1 MSINRK
7 RRRLLSA
14 AALILAA
21 GGASVM
27 WRGFMGRT
35 NDNSGLPQGVPEI
48 ARTSGSMPY
57 RRFGATGLQVSE
69 IGFGAWGIGGN
80 SYGPVERQT
89 SLATLALAEEL
100 GCNFVDTAQVY
111 GDSEGVLG
119 EFLNGRRS
127 RWIVATKYSGQPAG
141 MTATLEE
148 QLRRL
153 GTDAVDYYQIHWAPG
168 PDEHDLYAELDRL
181 KQAGKARFVGVS
193 LKSANDIDYVI
204 DNTAIDGVMVP
215 FSLLDPDPFLMRM
228 QRLRE
233 SGLAVIARSV
243 LKEGFLVGNLKRDAA
258 FPDPTDQRHEWSRQ
272 RIERTVE
279 LVENFR
285 FLENESGSMV
295 AAAVHYPLSFPE
307 VSTVLIGTT
316 SPAHAQSNF
325 GRIPGGRLGVV
336 SLRQIAAL
344 QSDLGLRTPT
354 SLVGRLLRRVRS
366 D

>member
-1 MSINRK
+1 
-7 RRRLLSA
+7 
-14 AALILAA
+14 
-21 GGASVM
+21 M
-27 WRGFMGRT
+27 WRGITGKA
-35 NDNSGLPQGVPEI
+35 NDDSGLPQGVPEI
-48 ARTSGSMPY
+48 ASTNGVMPY

-69 IGFGAWGIGGN
+69 VGFGAWGIGGN

-119 EFLNGRRS
+119 EFLQGRRS

-168 PDEHDLYAELDRL
+168 RDEHALYTELDRL

-204 DNTAIDGVMVP
+204 DNTALDGVMVP

-228 QRLRE
+228 ARLRH
-233 SGLAVIARSV
+233 GRLAVIARSV
-243 LKEGFLVGNLKRDAA
+243 LKEGFLVGNFKRDAS
-258 FPDPTDQRHEWSRQ
+258 FPDPSDQRHEWSRQ
-272 RIERTVE
+272 RIERTVD
-279 LVENFR
+279 LVEKFR
-285 FLENESGSMV
+285 FLEKGGGSMIS
-295 AAAVHYPLSFPE
+295 AAVRYPLSFPE
-307 VSTVLIGTT
+307 ISTVLIGTT
-316 SPAHAQSNF
+316 SPAHARSNF
-325 GRIPGGRLGVV
+325 GQIPGGRLSVA
-336 SLRQIAAL
+336 SLRRIAAL
-344 QSDLGLRTPT
+344 QNDLGLRTPT
-354 SLVGRLLRRVRS
+354 SLVGRLLRRIRG